1 MPPASAL
8 AAAPF
13 AAGATLVV
21 TGSVIAAVL
30 AVPRMR
36 LGQAALLF
44 YIATFLLSVRLFSTY
59 WVRTPGWKACRGQ
72 RGLGMSDLGF
82 RIRRMQQAAVDA
94 EQGPAVAPA
103 GARAWH
109 ARGPAPALH
118 PRPALQPAGIRQPD
132 TASGCEALAVR
143 RCALSLM
150 QVNTPLPAPL
160 PCPFRQTPWLTT
172 SSWTSRS
179 RRPWPF
185 PWCGW

>member
-1 MPPASAL
+1 MEH
-8 AAAPF
+8 APTWLTY
-13 AAGATLVV
+13 GLMYL
-21 TGSVIAAVL
+21 SAAVL

-103 GARAWH
+103 GARAW
-109 ARGPAPALH
+109 
-118 PRPALQPAGIRQPD
+118 AGR
-132 TASGCEALAVR
+132 ASGAAGRRWQAARWRSAPPPGCGTRPPSSTLA
-143 RCALSLM
+143 CCTA
-150 QVNTPLPAPL
+150 
-160 PCPFRQTPWLTT
+160 WL
-172 SSWTSRS
+172 
-179 RRPWPF
+179 
-185 PWCGW
+185 